1 VCNAA
6 YACRLHPVAVQRC
19 CLHFFF
25 AYCAHSHDVNPATG
39 ESVPQMKEAL
49 THAAAP
55 ASTTGTTSPA
65 SVPSDAAEGVD
76 LSNLSANKSDKSE
89 ASNAPAGSD
98 KLDMNGLNRVN
109 VLFSG
114 CSFVTVDGMCDKTKP
129 GKTLLLIVCY
139 FRLASVRACVVLW
152 PCKMDLW
159 QSESVIKTSLP
170 RLLPLLTTASS
181 CIVSAATAS
190 GIPTAPDGGALAY
203 VLRTGFGSSQ
213 GSLLQMIE
221 FSQQTVAGG
230 TLVVVLF
237 SSSSARNCNTCVA
250 HA

>member
-1 VCNAA
+1 VRKFHWKPVCSLCRSGDCACYLVGSAA
-6 YACRLHPVAVQRC
+6 WGQFDSIRVL
-19 CLHFFF
+19 FFIDSLF
-25 AYCAHSHDVNPATG
+25 LARSHGIPATG

-129 GKTLLLIVCY
+129 G
-139 FRLASVRACVVLW
+139 
-152 PCKMDLW
+152 
-159 QSESVIKTSLP
+159 E
-170 RLLPLLTTASS
+170 
-181 CIVSAATAS
+181 
-190 GIPTAPDGGALAY
+190 
-203 VLRTGFGSSQ
+203 
-213 GSLLQMIE
+213 SLL
-221 FSQQTVAGG
+221 
-230 TLVVVLF
+230 
-237 SSSSARNCNTCVA
+237 
-250 HA
+250 